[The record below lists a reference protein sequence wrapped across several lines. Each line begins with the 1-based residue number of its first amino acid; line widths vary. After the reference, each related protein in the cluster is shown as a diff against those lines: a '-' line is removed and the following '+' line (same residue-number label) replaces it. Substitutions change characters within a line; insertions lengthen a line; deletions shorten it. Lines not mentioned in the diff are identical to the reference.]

1 SAVGLAGSWRQV
13 RLAAMLPLVG
23 AAACTVPVG
32 SWVAARL
39 PEPTLLAG
47 LGTLVSGAV
56 LLVMSGARAPALQ
69 GVRGAFAAGAV

>member
-1 SAVGLAGSWRQV
+1 
-13 RLAAMLPLVG
+13 MPPLVG
-23 AAACTVPVG
+23 RAAYTVPVG
-32 SWVAARL
+32 SWMAARL
-39 PEPTLLAG
+39 PERTLRAG